1 MWLVFLFAGV
11 GRDPYVKWISSING
25 AEQDVLMIE
34 PRAWGAYPS
43 KLTEIILSGRP
54 DGEGGKRFTMDEN
67 SVRRAMA
74 WMDLNVPY
82 YRDSRT
88 NHPGQPGSRM
98 MRPPQLD
105 EVLEDVR
112 ARRCA
117 ECHEELPRSF
127 YTRITNI
134 EENSFLWAPLAKSA
148 GGEERCGKAVFRS
161 KDDPDYAAILQTF
174 EPITELMAER
184 PRLDFPDA
192 EYVPHAQVC
201 PKKLAKLER

>member
-1 MWLVFLFAGV
+1 
-11 GRDPYVKWISSING
+11 
-25 AEQDVLMIE
+25 
-34 PRAWGAYPS
+34 
-43 KLTEIILSGRP
+43 
-54 DGEGGKRFTMDEN
+54 
-67 SVRRAMA
+67 
-74 WMDLNVPY
+74 
-82 YRDSRT
+82 
-88 NHPGQPGSRM
+88 

-184 PRLDFPDA
+184 ARLDFPDA